1 MGRLSVADQ
10 IKNANNAKVIEDI
23 QTTTGVEPIDTS
35 AYNSLT
41 EMVLEYYSMDK
52 QRKSLASMTEEKRSQ
67 IIDTM
72 QNLKMNSLT
81 VNGVKCTLGSTEKK
95 SIDQEKLLKF
105 CKKISRKLKIKG
117 LVKKVEVV
125 DLDVLEDLTYK
136 REIDPE
142 EIEQFTT
149 RSFSNV
155 LRISGKAK

>member
-1 MGRLSVADQ
+1 MGRLSVTDQ
-10 IKNANNAKVIEDI
+10 IKTANQTKVIEDV
-23 QTTTGVEPIDTS
+23 QTTTGIKPIDTA

-41 EMVLEYYSMDK
+41 ELVVDYYNVDQQKKSISSIADEKKAQIIELMKTLSMD
-52 QRKSLASMTEEKRSQ
+52 SLK
-67 IIDTM
+67 
-72 QNLKMNSLT
+72 
-81 VNGVKCTLGSTEKK
+81 VNGIKCTLGQTERK